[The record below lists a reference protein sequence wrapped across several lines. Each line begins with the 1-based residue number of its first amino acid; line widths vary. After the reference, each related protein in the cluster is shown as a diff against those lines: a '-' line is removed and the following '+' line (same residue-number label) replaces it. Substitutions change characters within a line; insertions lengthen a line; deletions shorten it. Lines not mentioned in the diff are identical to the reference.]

1 MKLTVVIVNYNV
13 KYFLEQCIK
22 SAEVAAAHVST
33 EIIVVDNAST
43 DGSKEM
49 MQNIFPHISYIYN
62 TKNVGFSMANN
73 QAMRIAKG
81 EYILLLNPD
90 TVVDEFT
97 FQKTVQFMDDHPD
110 AGGLGVKMVDGKG
123 IFLPESKRGL
133 PTPEVSFYKIFG
145 FSKRFPQSKKFGQ
158 YHLGFLN
165 DNETHQI
172 DILAG
177 AFMLM
182 RKKALDK
189 VGLLDE
195 DFFMYGEDIDLSWRI
210 VQGGY
215 KNYYYPHTQIIHY
228 KGESTKKG
236 SLNYV
241 FVFYNAMVIFA
252 KKHFSKSNASL
263 FSFFINL
270 AIWLR
275 AGASLTARFISHTM
289 IPALDGFGIF
299 ALLTVFLKFYSE
311 KTHIIYDSAI
321 TLPALTT
328 VAIII
333 VLCNF
338 LLGGYD
344 KPFNL
349 KTNLKANALAA
360 ASTLAIY
367 ALLPEELRFSRALI
381 LAAAIMPTFYTT
393 GIRLALDLMAPT
405 AFPLARKKKFNWAI
419 VGDQDEAYRIK
430 NLLEN
435 SGLPIDLCTFVAPHP
450 NEWDHPEFVGSLD
463 ELKKLVTTFKINHII
478 FDNTALSTLQIIDL
492 MQADYLKNIEFKIA
506 PPQSDF
512 IIGSNSINSKGSYY
526 TSAEQFDITAAKNKR
541 NKRLLD
547 FFSSTVLLILS
558 PILLLTQRNTKHF
571 YSRLF
576 SVWTG
581 QKSWVGYNT
590 KDEQTILLPKI
601 KPAIF
606 YPNEFEFSKNNIS
619 KTEKETNFYYAKNY
633 KTGYDL
639 KIILKNLQNIGQQ
652 KH

>member
-22 SAEVAAAHVST
+22 SAEVAAQHVSS

-49 MQNIFPHISYIYN
+49 MEEIFPHINYIYN
-62 TKNVGFSMANN
+62 VKNVGFSMANN

-90 TVVDEFT
+90 TVVDEYT
-97 FQKTVQFMDDHPD
+97 FKETVDFMDQHPN

-145 FSKRFPQSKKFGQ
+145 FSKLFPKSKKFGK
-158 YHLGFLN
+158 YHLGYLD
-165 DNETHQI
+165 DNETHEI

-182 RKKALDK
+182 RKETLNK

-275 AGASLTARFISHTM
+275 AAASLISRFFSNTVV
-289 IPALDGFGIF
+289 PALDGMGIF
-299 ALLTVFLKFYSE
+299 VILTVFLKIYSD
-311 KTHIIYDSAI
+311 KTGIIYDPTLTTSAI
-321 TLPALTT
+321 SVVSLIL
-328 VAIII
+328 I
-333 VLCNF
+333 LCNF
-338 LLGGYD
+338 ILGGYD

-349 KTNLKANALAA
+349 KTNIKANGLAA
-360 ASTLAIY
+360 ALTLGIY

-381 LAAAIMPTFYTT
+381 IAAAVTPIFYTSAV
-393 GIRLALDLMAPT
+393 RYFLDLFAPKQ
-405 AFPLARKKKFNWAI
+405 FPIERKKKFNWAI
-419 VGDQDEAYRIK
+419 LGDQEESYRIK
-430 NLLEN
+430 QLLEN
-435 SGLPIDLCTFVAPHP
+435 SGLPIDSCTFVSNDPGKWNHG
-450 NEWDHPEFVGSLD
+450 EFVGQLD
-463 ELKKLVTTFKINHII
+463 QFEKVVSTFHVNNII
-478 FDNTALSTLQIIDL
+478 FDNTALSTLQVIDL
-492 MQADYLKNIEFKIA
+492 MQSNYLSNVEFKIA
-506 PPQSDF
+506 PPNSDF
-512 IIGSNSINSKGSYY
+512 IIGSNSINSRGSYY
-526 TSAEQFDITAAKNKR
+526 TSAE
-541 NKRLLD
+541 L
-547 FFSSTVLLILS
+547 
-558 PILLLTQRNTKHF
+558 
-571 YSRLF
+571 
-576 SVWTG
+576 G
-581 QKSWVGYNT
+581 QGFLWN
-590 KDEQTILLPKI
+590 
-601 KPAIF
+601 
-606 YPNEFEFSKNNIS
+606 
-619 KTEKETNFYYAKNY
+619 
-633 KTGYDL
+633 
-639 KIILKNLQNIGQQ
+639 
-652 KH
+652 